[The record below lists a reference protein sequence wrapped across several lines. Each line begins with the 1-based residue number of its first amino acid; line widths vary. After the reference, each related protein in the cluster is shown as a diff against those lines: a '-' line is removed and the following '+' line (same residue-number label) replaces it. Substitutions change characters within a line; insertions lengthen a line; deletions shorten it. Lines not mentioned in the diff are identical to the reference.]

1 MRIIKR
7 PTLREFAA
15 RHSKTGRYLDDWW
28 RVAGAAV
35 WKNMVDV
42 RRTFPSAD
50 MVKVVSGRQV
60 IVFNVCGNEFRLI
73 VAVHFDRQKVFIL
86 RLLSHA
92 EYSKEYWKAEL

>member
-1 MRIIKR
+1 
-7 PTLREFAA
+7 
-15 RHSKTGRYLDDWW
+15 
-28 RVAGAAV
+28 
-35 WKNMVDV
+35 MVDV

-50 MVKVVSGRQV
+50 MVTVASGRQV

-92 EYSKEYWKAEL
+92 EYSKENWKAEL

>member
-1 MRIIKR
+1 
-7 PTLREFAA
+7 
-15 RHSKTGRYLDDWW
+15 
-28 RVAGAAV
+28 
-35 WKNMVDV
+35 MVDV

-50 MVKVVSGRQV
+50 LVKVASGRQV

-92 EYSKEYWKAEL
+92 EYSKENWKAEL